1 MTNKQVFEQFVNM
14 FQNLSAEKVEIWF
27 PNGKNSI
34 RIRTVSKREF
44 IFTYNGSDDWI
55 LETTNNFLKRR

>member
-14 FQNLSAEKVEIWF
+14 FQNLSTEKVEIWF

-44 IFTYNGSDDWI
+44 IFTYNGSADWI